1 MEKYNNSKLA
11 VNFLWENKVCFFGTV
26 VLHGIVCALTLWLM
40 TSIESLNRLKITA
53 GFYVFSF
60 SLLSLDNFVD
70 ADGKHKFHLHLDNQ
84 LVLMLGSC
92 KQF

>member
-1 MEKYNNSKLA
+1 
-11 VNFLWENKVCFFGTV
+11 
-26 VLHGIVCALTLWLM
+26 M